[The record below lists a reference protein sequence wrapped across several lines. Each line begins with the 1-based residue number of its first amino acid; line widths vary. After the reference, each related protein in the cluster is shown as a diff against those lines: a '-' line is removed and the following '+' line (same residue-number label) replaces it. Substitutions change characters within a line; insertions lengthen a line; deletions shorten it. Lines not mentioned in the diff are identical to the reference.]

1 MSTPALAA
9 GCVEK
14 LLQWSWPGNVR
25 ELENVIQR
33 AVVLMQGDEISAS
46 DLVFGAGPNASH
58 AAGGAG
64 DRKHAQWT
72 SDTDQMLR
80 DRPLADIEREA
91 ILATLESTGGNKTEA
106 ARRMG
111 VSART
116 LSNKMKLWRAAGLV
130 A

>member
-1 MSTPALAA
+1 
-9 GCVEK
+9 
-14 LLQWSWPGNVR
+14 
-25 ELENVIQR
+25 
-33 AVVLMQGDEISAS
+33 
-46 DLVFGAGPNASH
+46 
-58 AAGGAG
+58 
-64 DRKHAQWT
+64 
-72 SDTDQMLR
+72 MLR

>member
-1 MSTPALAA
+1 M
-9 GCVEK
+9 
-14 LLQWSWPGNVR
+14 QWGWPGNVR

-33 AVVLMQGDEISAS
+33 AVVLTQSGEIRAEDLIFGTQAQTPSADGTPS
-46 DLVFGAGPNASH
+46 PY
-58 AAGGAG
+58 AAPRSL
-64 DRKHAQWT
+64 D
-72 SDTDQMLR
+72 DMLR